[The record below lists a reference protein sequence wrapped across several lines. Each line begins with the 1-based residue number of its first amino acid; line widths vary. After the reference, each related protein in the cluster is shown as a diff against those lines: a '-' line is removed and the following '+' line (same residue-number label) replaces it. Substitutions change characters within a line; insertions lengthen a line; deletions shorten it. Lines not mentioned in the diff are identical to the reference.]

1 MKSWQKRIWKH
12 KLNFIHVARVPE
24 LPKDHKPYAT
34 LLSFRLTTETTRLL
48 IKNLVNIL
56 TLLMYS
62 LTTNKE

>member
-34 LLSFRLTTETTRLL
+34 LLSFRLTTETTRL
-48 IKNLVNIL
+48 
-56 TLLMYS
+56 S
-62 LTTNKE
+62 HKEFGKYLNSFNVFINN